1 MTAPEMMHPSEET
14 LAAFMEGQLE
24 QAAREQVLQHLDMED
39 CGECRE
45 ALLLVAEV
53 DAVEGVIEHPLPNV
67 VTSRFGK
74 RLWIPLVA
82 AAAVVVLLLAVWPP
96 QSEVQRIAKA
106 TEGLQFRI
114 SEGRLSVDDPYRPTA
129 PVMRGTKKET
139 EAASNLLFLEA
150 ARRLEERSRG
160 DALDR
165 LQAMAAVR
173 LYLGDTDLALQSLEE
188 AVKRADAEKLA
199 PKRKAA
205 ILNDLA
211 VARLQSSGG
220 TDERKLIAALDA
232 IEKARALDGS
242 PSIAWTRAVL
252 LEALHQKD
260 AALRAWQDYL
270 RLDPAS
276 AWATEAQ
283 KHVATLR

>member
-14 LAAFMEGQLE
+14 LAAFMEGRLE
-24 QAAREQVLQHLDMED
+24 QAARKQVLQHLDMED

-53 DAVEGVIEHPLPNV
+53 DAVEHVIEHPTNV
-67 VTSRFGK
+67 EPIPFWK

-82 AAAVVVLLLAVWPP
+82 AATVVVLLLAVWPP

-114 SEGRLSVDDPYRPTA
+114 SEARLSVDDPYRPKAT
-129 PVMRGTKKET
+129 VMRGPKKDT
-139 EAASNLLFLEA
+139 EAASNLQFLEA
-150 ARRLEERSRG
+150 AMRLEERSRG
-160 DALDR
+160 DAIDR
-165 LQAMAAVR
+165 LQAIAAVR

-188 AVKRADAEKLA
+188 ALKRADAEKLA

-211 VARLQSSGG
+211 VAHLQSSGG
-220 TDERKLIAALDA
+220 TDERNLIAALDT
-232 IEKARALDGS
+232 IERARALDES

-252 LEALHQKD
+252 LEAVHQKD

>member
-1 MTAPEMMHPSEET
+1 MTAPEMLHPSEET

-24 QAAREQVLQHLDMED
+24 HAAREQVLQHLDMED
-39 CGECRE
+39 CGQCRE
-45 ALLLVAEV
+45 VLLFVAEI
-53 DAVEGVIEHPLPNV
+53 DAVERVIEHPPTNV
-67 VTSRFGK
+67 ERGRFGK

-82 AAAVVVLLLAVWPP
+82 AAAVAVLVLAVWPP

-106 TEGLQFRI
+106 TGDLKFRI
-114 SEGRLSVDDPYRPTA
+114 SEARLSVDEPYRPK
-129 PVMRGTKKET
+129 PDVMRGPKHET
-139 EAASNLLFLEA
+139 EAAWNLLFLDA

-160 DALDR
+160 DAIDR

-173 LYLGDTDLALQSLEE
+173 LYLGETDLALQNLEE
-188 AVKRADAEKLA
+188 ALKLADANKLA
-199 PKRKAA
+199 PKRKAS

-220 TDERKLIAALDA
+220 TDERTLVVALDT
-232 IEKARALDGS
+232 IERARALDES
-242 PSIAWTRAVL
+242 PSIVWTRAVL
-252 LEALHQKD
+252 LEAAHQND

-283 KHVATLR
+283 THIATLR